1 MLLTRMKMS
10 VFVKEWKMLQHLLA
24 IILSALLILLS
35 SLPEII
41 VVECN
46 SIKFDCGAVVVKLN
60 FLPDFQEMLSSFLL
74 IPDIQIF

>member
-1 MLLTRMKMS
+1 M
-10 VFVKEWKMLQHLLA
+10 KEWKMLQHLLA

>member
-1 MLLTRMKMS
+1 MKMS

-46 SIKFDCGAVVVKLN
+46 SIKFVCGAVVVKLN

>member
-1 MLLTRMKMS
+1 M
-10 VFVKEWKMLQHLLA
+10 KEWKMLQHLLA
-24 IILSALLILLS
+24 IILSALLS

-46 SIKFDCGAVVVKLN
+46 SIKFVCGAVVVKLN

>member
-1 MLLTRMKMS
+1 
-10 VFVKEWKMLQHLLA
+10 MLQHLLA

-46 SIKFDCGAVVVKLN
+46 SIKFVCGAVVGKTE
-60 FLPDFQEMLSSFLL
+60 FSSRF
-74 IPDIQIF
+74 PGNAFEFSSNS